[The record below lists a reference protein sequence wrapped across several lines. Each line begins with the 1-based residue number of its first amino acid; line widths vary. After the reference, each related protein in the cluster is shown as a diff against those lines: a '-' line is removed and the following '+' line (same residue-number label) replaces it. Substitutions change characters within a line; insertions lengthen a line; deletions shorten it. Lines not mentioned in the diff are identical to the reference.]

1 MQPRTIISKYKIFLK
16 KEDDIIFKLFWNGT
30 RPQKEVLQPT
40 TKNRNNCCDTDFNI
54 LIYQYLIGPR
64 SLKIPIKITVTEE
77 GRKTN

>member
-1 MQPRTIISKYKIFLK
+1 MEHDLK
-16 KEDDIIFKLFWNGT
+16 KKYCN
-30 RPQKEVLQPT
+30 K